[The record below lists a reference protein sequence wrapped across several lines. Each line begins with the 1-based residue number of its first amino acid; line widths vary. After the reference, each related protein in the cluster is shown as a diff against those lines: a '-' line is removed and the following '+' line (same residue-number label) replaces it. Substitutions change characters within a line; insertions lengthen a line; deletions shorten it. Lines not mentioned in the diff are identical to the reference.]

1 MVVVSKIETIEE
13 IDESQDLVVKSEK
26 EKPKQSESEFTT
38 IEINETENVPLND
51 IKICP
56 ETDVWIKTFDRIEK
70 KNKPVTPA
78 PSFEDF
84 PVAPPSYISRL
95 REDSQTIPL
104 ITMFVVWI
112 IFMVWYFVYV

>member
-13 IDESQDLVVKSEK
+13 IDESLDLVVKSEK

-78 PSFEDF
+78 PSFE
-84 PVAPPSYISRL
+84 VAPPSYISRL

-112 IFMVWYFVYV
+112 IFMIWYFVYV